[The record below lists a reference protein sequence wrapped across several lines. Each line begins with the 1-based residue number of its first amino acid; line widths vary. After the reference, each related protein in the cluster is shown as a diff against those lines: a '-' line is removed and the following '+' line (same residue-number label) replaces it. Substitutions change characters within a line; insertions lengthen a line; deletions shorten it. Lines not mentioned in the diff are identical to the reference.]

1 MQTRSSFGRRGWRP
15 GRRFLASITP
25 LRGPD
30 PVAGTVSRVAALV
43 GAVTGNVAMRV
54 RAPLVGALVLRLQS
68 GGQGM

>member
-1 MQTRSSFGRRGWRP
+1 MQAKSPFGRRGWRP
-15 GRRFLASITP
+15 GSRLFARITP

-30 PVAGTVSRVAALV
+30 PNHGTVSRVAALV